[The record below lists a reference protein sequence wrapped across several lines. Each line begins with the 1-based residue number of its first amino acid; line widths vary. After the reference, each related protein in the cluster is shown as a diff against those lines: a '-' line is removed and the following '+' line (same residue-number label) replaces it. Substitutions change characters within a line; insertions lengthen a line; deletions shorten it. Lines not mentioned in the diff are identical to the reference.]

1 MSILETDGLVKEFGE
16 LAAVADVSIEVDEGE
31 IRSIIGP
38 NGAGKSTLFNL
49 ISGLMAP
56 TAGTVHFDGE
66 DITGLHP
73 HEITSRGIARS
84 FQITDIFGSL
94 TVYENVRLACQAGD
108 DRRNSMWRHADD
120 LDKVNDTADRILDD
134 IGLADLA
141 GGPAKDLAYG
151 DQRKLEIGLAV
162 ANDPKLLMLDEPTAG
177 MGQED
182 TESTIQL
189 VRRLA
194 QERNFTLLLIEH
206 DLEIVMSISDRIT
219 VLTGGAVI
227 AEGPPERIREDERV
241 QEAYIGGTV

>member
-1 MSILETDGLVKEFGE
+1 VSILETDGVVKEFGE
-16 LAAVADVSIEVDEGE
+16 LAAVADVSIGVEEEE

-56 TAGTVHFDGE
+56 TAGTVRFDDE

-73 HEITSRGIARS
+73 HEITARGVARS
-84 FQITDIFGSL
+84 FQITDIFDSL
-94 TVYENVRLACQAGD
+94 TVHENVRLACQAGD
-108 DRRNSMWRHADD
+108 DSRDSMWRHADD
-120 LDKVNDTADRILDD
+120 LGAVNDAAERIIDD
-134 IGLADLA
+134 IGLSERA
-141 GGPAKDLAYG
+141 GESAKDLAYG

-162 ANDPKLLMLDEPTAG
+162 ANDPELLMLDEPTAG

-182 TESTIQL
+182 TQGTIQL

-219 VLTGGAVI
+219 VLTGGSVI
-227 AEGPPERIREDERV
+227 AEGPPKQIREDERV